1 MTKQEMLDLYRTM
14 FKIRRFEEQAV
25 DSFAD
30 ADIPGF
36 VHLSIGQEA
45 TEAGVCAL
53 LGPKDYVTS
62 THRGHGHIIAKGG
75 DLKKMMAELFARSD
89 GYCRGK
95 GGSMHISN
103 IELGILGANG
113 MVGAGL
119 GLALGGAWA
128 QKLDHSDKVTVC
140 CFGDGASN
148 EGLFHESLNMAA
160 LWDLPVIYVCENN
173 GYAIST
179 STKRSMKLQ
188 DVAVRAAAYDIP
200 YKVVDGNDAVAVYEA
215 AKEAIEYARAG
226 KGPYFIETKTFKYR
240 GHFEGDAADYRSQE
254 EVDYWMSDEMDP
266 IPRMRRTMLAEGITQ
281 DEIDAIDNEVNDLIK
296 EAVEFAS
303 NSPLLDISQT
313 LVDVY
318 SDIVEEG
325 RPWPNE

>member
-14 FKIRRFEEQAV
+14 FKIRRFEEQAIE
-25 DSFAD
+25 SFEMAE
-30 ADIPGF
+30 IPGF

-45 TEAGVCAL
+45 TEAGACATL
-53 LGPKDYVTS
+53 NEKDYVTS
-62 THRGHGHIIAKGG
+62 THRGHGHIISKGG
-75 DLKKMMAELFARSD
+75 DLNKMMAELYGKED
-89 GYCRGK
+89 GYCHGK

-119 GLALGGAWA
+119 GLALGGAMA
-128 QKLDHSDKVTVC
+128 QKFDKSDNVTVC
-140 CFGDGASN
+140 FFGDGASN

-160 LWDLPVIYVCENN
+160 LWELPLVYVCENN

-179 STKRSMKLQ
+179 STKRSMKVQ

-200 YKVVDGNDAVAVYEA
+200 SKIVDGNNAWEVFDAC
-215 AKEAIEYARAG
+215 KEAGQHARDG
-226 KGPYFIETKTFKYR
+226 KGPYFIEAKTFKVR
-240 GHFEGDAADYRSQE
+240 GHYEGDPADYRSQE
-254 EVDYWMSDEMDP
+254 EVDFWKSEAQDP
-266 IPRMRRTMLAEGITQ
+266 ICRMRKYMLENGVTQ
-281 DEIDAIDNEVNDLIK
+281 EEIDTIDTQVNDAIK
-296 EAVEFAS
+296 EAVTFAED
-303 NSPLLDISQT
+303 SPFIDKSAT

-325 RPWPNE
+325 RPW

>member
-30 ADIPGF
+30 GDIPGF

-45 TEAGVCAL
+45 TEAGACATL
-53 LGPKDYVTS
+53 NAKDYITS
-62 THRGHGHIIAKGG
+62 THRGHGHIISKGG
-75 DLKKMMAELFARSD
+75 DLNKMMAELYAKSD
-89 GYCRGK
+89 GYCHGK

-119 GLALGGAWA
+119 GLALGGAMA
-128 QKLDHSDKVTVC
+128 QKLDESDNATVC
-140 CFGDGASN
+140 FFGDGASN
-148 EGLFHESLNMAA
+148 EGLFHESLNMAS
-160 LWDLPVIYVCENN
+160 LWNLPVVYVCENN

-200 YKVVDGNDAVAVYEA
+200 SVIVDGNDAPAVYEA
-215 AKEAIEYARAG
+215 CKEAVAYARSG
-226 KGPYFIETKTFKYR
+226 KGPYFVECKTFKVR
-240 GHFEGDAADYRSQE
+240 GHYEGDPADYRSQE
-254 EVDYWMSDEMDP
+254 EVDYWKSPEHDP
-266 IPRMRRTMLAEGITQ
+266 VPRMRRSMLASGVTQ
-281 DEIDAIDNEVNDLIK
+281 EEIDAIDDEVNGLIK
-296 EAVEFAS
+296 DAVKFAED
-303 NSPLLDISQT
+303 SPLLDKSQT

-318 SDIVEEG
+318 SDITEEG
-325 RPWPNE
+325 RPWD